1 MDKPIALGSKRKTL
15 KLLAAGGVSCLAGA
29 LTGAAQSQTNA
40 SITTRRE
47 APNFEL
53 PKFSSRGDIGR
64 SRALSD
70 YRGQWLYLDFWA
82 SWCTPCLLSF
92 PFMNEIQEAKAS
104 LGIQVVAISVD
115 RKEERLVDFLHAN
128 SSRFDVLWDAPGQVA
143 KKYAVSTMPTS
154 FLIDPRGFI
163 VLEHKGF
170 TLNTA
175 SSLRQTLER
184 YVSEKI

>member
-1 MDKPIALGSKRKTL
+1 M
-15 KLLAAGGVSCLAGA
+15 AGGF
-29 LTGAAQSQTNA
+29 TPAAHGRENSA
-40 SITTRRE
+40 KTTPRE

-53 PKFSSRGDIGR
+53 PKFSSRGDIGP

-115 RKEERLVDFLHAN
+115 RKKERLVDFLHAN
-128 SSRFDVLWDAPGQVA
+128 PTRFDVLWDAPGQVA

-175 SSLRQTLER
+175 LSLRQILER
-184 YVSEKI
+184 HVSEKI